1 MTMRLRLIGGLLL
14 LFAAAAP
21 RPAFP
26 QVPAPAETFFAPPS
40 MQHAALSPSGR
51 WLGALVSV
59 PGRRISFEAIDLDGK
74 LPPRTVEASS
84 TDDVAWFE
92 WFDDDWVLFVLQ
104 DTEQLRHVVRGPG
117 LLAMRRDGRDARQLI
132 ARGNRD
138 MPDGALPP
146 GHVYLG
152 RGAPGSMELIMGRP
166 RYDAA
171 GEFMYMT
178 LLAYDIATQ
187 QSRRIHEDAPRAE
200 GWMFDPQ
207 GRPRLIL
214 QRDDQQLRYLWAD
227 ADGARV
233 GPWREIAAMPMME
246 PAWTPAY
253 IDADGRLF
261 VTTQGPQG
269 MELRRFDFAKGR
281 PAAEAVLATPGF
293 SGGVAALR
301 TRPDGRVIGVKLAL
315 DAPTTEWLV
324 PALRE
329 LQDRVDARWPGRVNV
344 ISGRP
349 PEQPQRVLVFSYA
362 DNDPGQFLLYQPQQ
376 DKWQLLGSVRPDIQ
390 PQQMAR
396 MVLERIRARDGREL
410 PLWVTRLPGPVDKP
424 RPAVVVVHGG
434 PFLRGAS
441 WAWRAEAQFLAS
453 RGYVVIEPEFRG
465 STGWGYAHYRAG
477 WKQWGGTMIDDI
489 TDALRHVV
497 NAGIADPKR
506 VCVMGSSYGGY
517 ATLMSLVKEPDLYRC
532 GIAHAAVTDLRH
544 RFEIPWSDLDL
555 LGRRVVLPLTMGDL
569 HDDAAMFVTQSP
581 LEQVQ
586 RIKAPVLLLHGD
598 DDLRVPVQNGERMR
612 DALKKAGKQVEWV
625 LYPDEGHGFSRPA
638 NELDYW
644 RRVETF
650 LSRHLQ

>member
-1 MTMRLRLIGGLLL
+1 
-14 LFAAAAP
+14 
-21 RPAFP
+21 
-26 QVPAPAETFFAPPS
+26 
-40 MQHAALSPSGR
+40 
-51 WLGALVSV
+51 
-59 PGRRISFEAIDLDGK
+59 
-74 LPPRTVEASS
+74 
-84 TDDVAWFE
+84 
-92 WFDDDWVLFVLQ
+92 
-104 DTEQLRHVVRGPG
+104 
-117 LLAMRRDGRDARQLI
+117 
-132 ARGNRD
+132 
-138 MPDGALPP
+138 
-146 GHVYLG
+146 
-152 RGAPGSMELIMGRP
+152 
-166 RYDAA
+166 
-171 GEFMYMT
+171 
-178 LLAYDIATQ
+178 
-187 QSRRIHEDAPRAE
+187 
-200 GWMFDPQ
+200 
-207 GRPRLIL
+207 
-214 QRDDQQLRYLWAD
+214 
-227 ADGARV
+227 
-233 GPWREIAAMPMME
+233 
-246 PAWTPAY
+246 
-253 IDADGRLF
+253 
-261 VTTQGPQG
+261 
-269 MELRRFDFAKGR
+269 
-281 PAAEAVLATPGF
+281 
-293 SGGVAALR
+293 
-301 TRPDGRVIGVKLAL
+301 
-315 DAPTTEWLV
+315 
-324 PALRE
+324 
-329 LQDRVDARWPGRVNV
+329 
-344 ISGRP
+344 
-349 PEQPQRVLVFSYA
+349 
-362 DNDPGQFLLYQPQQ
+362 
-376 DKWQLLGSVRPDIQ
+376 
-390 PQQMAR
+390 
-396 MVLERIRARDGREL
+396 
-410 PLWVTRLPGPVDKP
+410 VTRLPGPVDKP

-465 STGWGYAHYRAG
+465 STGWGDAHYRAG